1 MAQQTTCI
9 LVPSYDGLWRIIS
22 TASEKRICWIG
33 ELSGMNIERVNI
45 VIYYDFPAEADQ
57 YLHRVGCAGRF
68 GTKGLAISFIASAED
83 KEILKQVQDRFQ
95 VSVDIARRS

>member
-1 MAQQTTCI
+1 MMGCGELFLQRAK
-9 LVPSYDGLWRIIS
+9 
-22 TASEKRICWIG
+22 SEFVGFG

>member
-1 MAQQTTCI
+1 MMGCGELFLQRAK
-9 LVPSYDGLWRIIS
+9 
-22 TASEKRICWIG
+22 SEFVGFR
-33 ELSGMNIERVNI
+33 ELSGMDIERVNI
-45 VIYYDFPAEADQ
+45 VINYDFPAEADQ

-68 GTKGLAISFIASAED
+68 GTKSLAVSFIASAED